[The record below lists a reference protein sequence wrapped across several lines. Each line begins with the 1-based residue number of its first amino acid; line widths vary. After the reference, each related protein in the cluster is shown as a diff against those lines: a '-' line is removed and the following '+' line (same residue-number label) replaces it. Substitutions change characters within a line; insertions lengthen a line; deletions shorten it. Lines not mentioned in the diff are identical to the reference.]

1 MKIDSIE
8 TYLIDNPWKKWLF
21 VKVGTS
27 DGSYGLAEGTLYGE
41 SGAVIAE
48 LKEKQKMYIGKDPLL
63 IEKLWNDWYRDSF
76 NRNASAPNITA
87 LSAVET
93 ACWDIA
99 GKHYGASIHSL
110 LGGAMRDRVKIYANG
125 WYTHVSTPEEFGER
139 AKEVVKRGY
148 RALKFDPFG
157 TSYLSASTEEIRS
170 YVRIIASVRES
181 VGDDVELLIEGHG
194 RFTAET
200 AVRIAKQIERYDPR
214 WFEEPVPPEDLGA
227 LKVVAS
233 KTSIPIASGER
244 VLTTFGFAPLIESHS
259 VDIIQPDLINAGGI
273 LQGKK
278 ISALADAHY
287 VTVAPHQAEGP
298 LATATCL
305 QLDACIPNFEIQE
318 SFDEFDI
325 GWRQD
330 ILREPI
336 KIEDGYM
343 TIPSGPGLGVD
354 LKMKEVEKHL
364 AVSAERPDFNL
375 FERGW
380 ENRNLPKP
388 VGSRNGPQGGR
399 RANPTSHLSH
409 KTRT

>member
-244 VLTTFGFAPLIESHS
+244 VLTIFGFAPLIESHS

-305 QLDACIPNFEIQE
+305 QLDACIQNFEIQE

-388 VGSRNGPQGGR
+388 MGRRNGPQGVHR
-399 RANPTSHLSH
+399 TNLDSHSMH
-409 KTRT
+409 KTKT

>member
-1 MKIDSIE
+1 LKIDSIE

-244 VLTTFGFAPLIESHS
+244 VLTIFGFAPLIESHS

-305 QLDACIPNFEIQE
+305 QLDACIQNFEIQE

-388 VGSRNGPQGGR
+388 MGRRNGPQGVHR
-399 RANPTSHLSH
+399 TNLDSHSMH
-409 KTRT
+409 KTKT